1 VTGIKKDQDM
11 AKQIK
16 LIDHFKKVNDNYIVT
31 NCNNGFMI
39 EVTGLDYQ
47 EGWNTAKFIY
57 NTVEE
62 LQNVVR
68 DLAWMPKN

>member
-1 VTGIKKDQDM
+1 
-11 AKQIK
+11 
-16 LIDHFKKVNDNYIVT
+16 
-31 NCNNGFMI
+31 MI

-62 LQNVVR
+62 LQSVVR